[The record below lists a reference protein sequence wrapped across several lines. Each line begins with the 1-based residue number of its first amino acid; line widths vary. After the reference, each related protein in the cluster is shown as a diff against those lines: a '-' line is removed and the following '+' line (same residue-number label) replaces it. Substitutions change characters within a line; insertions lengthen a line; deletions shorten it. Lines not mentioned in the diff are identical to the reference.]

1 MEIIKKL
8 SKHIDSEIEDATH
21 YAKEALKCR
30 EENKSLATVFYNLS
44 LDELKHASMLHG
56 EVVKIIEEYKKTNG
70 EPPTEMLAIYKYVHE
85 EEIEKTQKAKN
96 YQQMFHE

>member
-8 SKHIDSEIEDATH
+8 SKHIDSEIEDSIN
-21 YAKEALKCR
+21 YAKAALKYK
-30 EENKSLATVFYNLS
+30 EDNKSLANTFYNLS
-44 LDELKHASMLHG
+44 VDELKHATMLHS
-56 EVVKIIEEYKKTNG
+56 EVVKLIEEYKKTNG
-70 EPPTEMLAIYKYVHE
+70 EPPVGMLAIYNYIHE

>member
-8 SKHIDSEIEDATH
+8 SKHIDSEIEDSIN
-21 YAKEALKCR
+21 YAKAALEQK
-30 EENKSLATVFYNLS
+30 EDNKSLANTFYNLS
-44 LDELKHASMLHG
+44 VDELKHATMLHS
-56 EVVKIIEEYKKTNG
+56 EVVKLIEEYKKAKG
-70 EPPTEMLAIYKYVHE
+70 EPPAGMLAIYNYIHE